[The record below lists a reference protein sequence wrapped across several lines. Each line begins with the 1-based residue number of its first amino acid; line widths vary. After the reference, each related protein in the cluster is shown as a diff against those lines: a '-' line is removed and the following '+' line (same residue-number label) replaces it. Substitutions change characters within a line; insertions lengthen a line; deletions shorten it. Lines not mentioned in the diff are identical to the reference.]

1 MRCRGACFLFVA
13 ARRGSETAY
22 GVLLV
27 ALVHE
32 FGWERATI
40 TGAFS
45 LAMLVAGFLSPL
57 AGLCLDR
64 FDPRLPFG
72 VGVLALGLSALALAG
87 ISRVLHLYLIM
98 AMLFSLALALL
109 ELGTLSAYLARWFI
123 RC

>member
-1 MRCRGACFLFVA
+1 MKRVYYGWWVAGVCFLFVG

-27 ALVHE
+27 ALVYE
-32 FGWERATI
+32 FGWERAAI

-57 AGLCLDR
+57 AGKCLDR

-72 VGVLALGLSALALAG
+72 IGVLALGASALALA
-87 ISRVLHLYLIM
+87 
-98 AMLFSLALALL
+98 AMSSICIC
-109 ELGTLSAYLARWFI
+109 T
-123 RC
+123 

>member
-1 MRCRGACFLFVA
+1 
-13 ARRGSETAY
+13 
-22 GVLLV
+22 
-27 ALVHE
+27 
-32 FGWERATI
+32 
-40 TGAFS
+40 
-45 LAMLVAGFLSPL
+45 L
-57 AGLCLDR
+57 AGRCLDR